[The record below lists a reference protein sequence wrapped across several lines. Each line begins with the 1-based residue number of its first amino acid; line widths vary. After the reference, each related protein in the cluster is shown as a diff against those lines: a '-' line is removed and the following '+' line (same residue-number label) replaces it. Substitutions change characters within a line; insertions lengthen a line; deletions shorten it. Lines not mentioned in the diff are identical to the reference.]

1 MVVILSDILEVSI
14 KDELIDNTVYRK
26 QMSSSLALLLEALK
40 SVCKALVSVYTKW
53 FYETLIISK
62 SLKAAQLM
70 QNVFQNRRRRMGWS
84 ENLLSTSIV
93 CMKCFLCLF

>member
-40 SVCKALVSVYTKW
+40 SACKALVSVYT
-53 FYETLIISK
+53 YQMIL
-62 SLKAAQLM
+62 
-70 QNVFQNRRRRMGWS
+70 
-84 ENLLSTSIV
+84 
-93 CMKCFLCLF
+93 

>member
-40 SVCKALVSVYTKW
+40 SVCKALVSVYT
-53 FYETLIISK
+53 YQMIL
-62 SLKAAQLM
+62 
-70 QNVFQNRRRRMGWS
+70 
-84 ENLLSTSIV
+84 
-93 CMKCFLCLF
+93 

>member
-40 SVCKALVSVYTKW
+40 SVCKALVSVYTYQMILW
-53 FYETLIISK
+53 NIDNF
-62 SLKAAQLM
+62 
-70 QNVFQNRRRRMGWS
+70 
-84 ENLLSTSIV
+84 
-93 CMKCFLCLF
+93 